1 VVESKTFQVPNIGC
15 DGCVKTIKNEL
26 SALPGVK
33 KVEADVDTKKV
44 TVEWVDPANWKLIVE
59 TLTEIDYEPAA
70 V

>member
-1 VVESKTFQVPNIGC
+1 MDKKSFQVPNIGC

-33 KVEADVDTKKV
+33 RVDGEVDSKVV
-44 TVEWVDPANWKLIVE
+44 TVEWDDPANWDKIVE
-59 TLTEIDYEPAA
+59 TLREIDYAPAG